1 MKIELG
7 IKSGEDSPVV
17 NVGTSEKSVYYP
29 SLYLDMNG
37 KDSGCKVGDTVKAV
51 VELKLVSESHNISG
65 QGKRV
70 NCSFDVMSIDFD
82 YENES
87 KEDDD

>member
-7 IKSGEDSPVV
+7 RKSGEDSPVMA
-17 NVGTSEKSVYYP
+17 VGTSEKSVYYP

-37 KDSGCKVGDTVKAV
+37 KDSGCKVGDTIKAI
-51 VELKLVSESHNISG
+51 VELKLVSESHNISD

-82 YENES
+82 NES